1 MYRNPVQ
8 KNKWKGETMPAFNI
22 NQRFASKKSCTT
34 PVYEI
39 PKNTREWLGIDTIRK
54 NGIFKIEPM
63 NGLAMYDRCYIFEDV
78 NYINK
83 DIDKKKS
90 ALLELIKLFK
100 CMDSQFKITVASE
113 QHDMKSFFNEVFAP
127 VNGEEYPLLEKGIG
141 TWINQK
147 IEEGTR
153 DIKKLLLL
161 TVTHRAKS
169 FEEAETFFGTLDT
182 TLTTIFYG
190 LNSQIYRMSAAERLK
205 VIQRMTCAG
214 AGSIPVS
221 KEMIERE
228 TDDWK
233 NQIVPAYIES
243 ETDYMQVNDRYA
255 TILFGHN
262 YDQSLNEEK
271 VMHSLT
277 DVNFPV
283 YITLDMEP
291 IRKKLLKDRLL
302 VAHTN
307 NERNM
312 STERDNLNNRGQYG
326 ADNSYTLRKKKEDL
340 ENMMDQVDGND
351 EDGLFLGMLVMV
363 SADSPEMLEQRADTL
378 MQIATS
384 NGFTLDPYY
393 NRQLRAFNT
402 VLPIGG
408 RQVNHMRPLFTSS
421 AVAFQPFYAKDMQSG
436 KFIYG
441 LNTTTK
447 QLLRGDRKALPA
459 PHGIMVGHT
468 GSGKSMLIKITDIS
482 QPLLFTDDD
491 VIVIDPNNE
500 QKDYIEE
507 LHGQFFD
514 FTPQCQVFLNP
525 FEIPEYVAAGND
537 VEKNMFIAKKTE
549 FAISFCAAIMT
560 NIVVTQV
567 HMNYISRAVRK
578 MYEDY
583 FKLRTPWS
591 KNKNQ
596 PTLCKL
602 RDLLKEEIEKSEYRE
617 DRRILLD
624 IVDSM
629 ETFTDGP
636 YDMFAHPSNL
646 DIDNRLI
653 GFGLKNLPDS
663 VWEPAMLTIM
673 HFLSMRIT
681 YNQQTLVALRLI
693 VDEAQYLCARPS
705 TAEQLLHAV
714 ETYRKAGAVVTLAVQ
729 NLTRVLEHEDLRD
742 MFSNCPYK
750 CFLDLGGVDA
760 ASLAEI
766 MELSSRE
773 YRELENPK
781 PGHGVM
787 CWGGQIFLFDTYM
800 NHDNPLYPLL
810 STNFHEKAAQAAENK
825 QEEMKAYN
833 HE

>member
-1 MYRNPVQ
+1 
-8 KNKWKGETMPAFNI
+8 MPSFNI
-22 NQRFASKKSCTT
+22 NQLFARKKSCTE
-34 PVYEI
+34 PVYKI
-39 PKNTREWLGIDTIRK
+39 PSNTREWLGIDTVQK

-63 NGLAMYDRCYIFEDV
+63 KGVAMYDRCYIFEDV

-90 ALLELIKLFK
+90 TLLELIKLFK
-100 CMDSQFKITVASE
+100 CMDSQFKITIASE
-113 QHDMKSFFNEVFAP
+113 QHDMKSFFREVFSP
-127 VNGEEYPLLEKGIG
+127 MNGEEYPLLEDGIG

-153 DIKKLLLL
+153 DIRKLLLL

-169 FEEAETFFGTLDT
+169 FVEAETFFGTLDT
-182 TLTTIFYG
+182 TLTSIFYG
-190 LNSQIYRMSAAERLK
+190 LKSQIYRMSAVERLK
-205 VIQRMTCAG
+205 VIQRMARAG
-214 AGSIPVS
+214 ESGIPVS
-221 KEMIERE
+221 NQMIEKD

-233 NQIVPAYIES
+233 NQIVPAFIDA
-243 ETDYMQVNDRYA
+243 TDDYMKINDRY
-255 TILFGHN
+255 TCVLFAHD

-271 VMHSLT
+271 VLHALT
-277 DVNFPV
+277 DVTFPV

-291 IRKKLLKDRLL
+291 IRKRLLKDRLL
-302 VAHTN
+302 AAHTN
-307 NERNM
+307 NEKNM
-312 STERDNLNNRGQYG
+312 SSERESLNNKGQYT
-326 ADNSYTLRKKKEDL
+326 ADNSYTLKKKKEEL
-340 ENMMDQVDGND
+340 ENLMDQVDGND
-351 EDGLFLGMLVMV
+351 EEALFLGLLVMV
-363 SADSPEMLEQRADTL
+363 SADSPEVLEQRADTL

-384 NGFTLDPYY
+384 NGYTLDPYY
-393 NRQLRAFNT
+393 HRQIRAFNT

-408 RQVNHMRPLFTSS
+408 RQVNQMRPIITSS

-436 KFIYG
+436 KYIYG
-441 LNTTTK
+441 LNKTTK
-447 QLLRGDRKALPA
+447 QLLRGDRKDLPA

-468 GSGKSMLIKITDIS
+468 GSGKSMLIKITEIS
-482 QPLLFTDDD
+482 QTLLLTNDD
-491 VIVIDPNNE
+491 VIAIDPNNE
-500 QKDYIEE
+500 QKDYIES

-525 FEIPEYVAAGND
+525 FEVPEYVAAGND
-537 VEKNMFIAKKTE
+537 VDKNMFIAKKTE
-549 FAISFCAAIMT
+549 YAISFCTAIMT

-583 FKLRTPWS
+583 FNLHTSWS
-591 KNKNQ
+591 KHKNQ

-602 RDLLKEEIEKSEYRE
+602 RELLKQEVEKSEYRE

-629 ETFTDGP
+629 ENFTDGP

-681 YNQQTLVALRLI
+681 YNQQTMVALRLI

-750 CFLDLGGVDA
+750 CFLDLGGIDA
-760 ASLAEI
+760 ANLASI
-766 MELSSRE
+766 QELSARE
-773 YRELENPK
+773 YAELENPK

-787 CWGGQIFLFDTYM
+787 CWGGQIFLFDTRM
-800 NHDNPLYPLL
+800 KRDNPLYPLL
-810 STNFHEKAAQAAENK
+810 NTNFHEKAAQAAENK
-825 QEEMKAYN
+825 GEDVKV
-833 HE
+833 HSHG

>member
-1 MYRNPVQ
+1 MESFFDFTITPFYYIGMAV
-8 KNKWKGETMPAFNI
+8 WKIMLILIGVTAGETPQAF
-22 NQRFASKKSCTT
+22 SEGT
-34 PVYEI
+34 
-39 PKNTREWLGIDTIRK
+39 W
-54 NGIFKIEPM
+54 
-63 NGLAMYDRCYIFEDV
+63 
-78 NYINK
+78 NYITQ
-83 DIDKKKS
+83 S
-90 ALLELIKLFK
+90 L
-100 CMDSQFKITVASE
+100 
-113 QHDMKSFFNEVFAP
+113 
-127 VNGEEYPLLEKGIG
+127 YPLFLAIGSTLLNVFFLIGYLRSVSNLRDGMTLEMFIELCIKVALGNLVIQSIIPIMEQIFDLAGGIS
-141 TWINQK
+141 
-147 IEEGTR
+147 
-153 DIKKLLLL
+153 KLLIAGTDNPFVQSDMDGGAIFFYAVFGIIYFAVCLVSSVTIFL
-161 TVTHRAKS
+161 TV
-169 FEEAETFFGTLDT
+169 
-182 TLTTIFYG
+182 YG
-190 LNSQIYRMSAAERLK
+190 
-205 VIQRMTCAG
+205 
-214 AGSIPVS
+214 
-221 KEMIERE
+221 
-228 TDDWK
+228 
-233 NQIVPAYIES
+233 
-243 ETDYMQVNDRYA
+243 RY
-255 TILFGHN
+255 LQL
-262 YDQSLNEEK
+262 Y
-271 VMHSLT
+271 
-277 DVNFPV
+277 
-283 YITLDMEP
+283 
-291 IRKKLLKDRLL
+291 LL
-302 VAHTN
+302 VLSAPI
-307 NERNM
+307 
-312 STERDNLNNRGQYG
+312 
-326 ADNSYTLRKKKEDL
+326 AL

-629 ETFTDGP
+629 ENFTDGP